1 MKIAA
6 IIPARYASTRFPGKP
21 LADIAGK
28 TMIQRVYEQC
38 KQINE
43 LAYVI
48 VATDDERI
56 YQNVIQFGGEACM
69 TSTQHLTGTDRI
81 WEVVEKLNLAVDV
94 IINVQGDEPF
104 IQPSQI
110 QNIIACFQDA
120 NAAIA
125 TLVKPIEQN
134 EVLFNVNAPKVVLDE
149 AHFALYFSRQ
159 AIPFLRNEPTE
170 NWLNKHTYYQ
180 HIGIY
185 GFRKD
190 VLQKLVKLAPSKLEQ
205 AESLEQLRWLAAGY
219 KIKTATTYETTI
231 AIDTPEDLEIAIKLY
246 NQNTHGN

>member
-43 LAYVI
+43 LAYVT
-48 VATDDERI
+48 VATDDDRI

-110 QNIIACFQDA
+110 QNIIDCFQDA

-170 NWLNKHTYYQ
+170 NWLNKHIYYQ

-219 KIKTATTYETTI
+219 KIKTATTHETTI
-231 AIDTPEDLEIAIKLY
+231 AIDTPEDLETAIKIY

>member
-21 LADIAGK
+21 LANIAGK

-56 YQNVIQFGGEACM
+56 YQKVIQFGGQACM
-69 TSTQHLTGTDRI
+69 TSSQHLTGTDRI

-110 QNIIACFQDA
+110 QNIIDCFQDP

-125 TLVKPIEQN
+125 TLVKPIQQN
-134 EVLFNVNAPKVVLDE
+134 EVLFNVNAPKVVLDD

-170 NWLNKHTYYQ
+170 NWLNNHTYYQ

-219 KIKTATTYETTI
+219 KIKTATTHETTI

>member
-56 YQNVIQFGGEACM
+56 YQNVIQFGGQACM
-69 TSTQHLTGTDRI
+69 TSSQHLTGTDRI

-104 IQPSQI
+104 IQPSQL
-110 QNIIACFQDA
+110 QNVIACFQDP

-125 TLVKPIEQN
+125 TLVKPIQQN
-134 EVLFNVNAPKVVLDE
+134 EVLFNVNAPKVVLDD

-170 NWLNKHTYYQ
+170 NWLNNHTYYQ

-219 KIKTATTYETTI
+219 KIKTATTHETTI

-246 NQNTHGN
+246 NKNTNGN

>member
-56 YQNVIQFGGEACM
+56 YQKVIQFGGQACM
-69 TSTQHLTGTDRI
+69 TSSQHLTGTDRI

-110 QNIIACFQDA
+110 QNIIDCFQDP

-125 TLVKPIEQN
+125 TLVKPIQQN
-134 EVLFNVNAPKVVLDE
+134 EVLFNVNAPKVVLDD

-170 NWLNKHTYYQ
+170 NWLNNHTYYQ

-219 KIKTATTYETTI
+219 KIKTATTHETTI
-231 AIDTPEDLEIAIKLY
+231 AIDTPEDLERAIKIY

>member
-56 YQNVIQFGGEACM
+56 YQNVIQFGGQACM

-110 QNIIACFQDA
+110 HNIIDCFQDP

-125 TLVKPIEQN
+125 TLVKPIQQN
-134 EVLFNVNAPKVVLDE
+134 EVLFNINAPKVVLDD

-170 NWLNKHTYYQ
+170 NWLNKHPYFQ
-180 HIGIY
+180 HIGVY

-190 VLQKLVKLAPSKLEQ
+190 VLQKLVKLEPSKLEQ

-219 KIKTATTYETTI
+219 KIKTATTHETTI

>member
-28 TMIQRVYEQC
+28 TMIQRVYQQC

-56 YQNVIQFGGEACM
+56 YQNVIQFGGQACM

-104 IQPSQI
+104 IQPSQL
-110 QNIIACFQDA
+110 QNVIACFQDPS
-120 NAAIA
+120 AAIA
-125 TLVKPIEQN
+125 TLVKPIQQN
-134 EVLFNVNAPKVVLDE
+134 EVLFNVNAPKVVLDD

-170 NWLNKHTYYQ
+170 NWLNNHTYYQ

-219 KIKTATTYETTI
+219 KIKTATTHETTI

-246 NQNTHGN
+246 NKNTNGN

>member
-134 EVLFNVNAPKVVLDE
+134 EVLFNVNAPKVVIDE

-170 NWLNKHTYYQ
+170 NWLNKHIYYQ

-219 KIKTATTYETTI
+219 KIKTATTHETTI
-231 AIDTPEDLEIAIKLY
+231 AIDTPEDLERAIKIY

>member
-170 NWLNKHTYYQ
+170 NWLNKHIYYQ

-219 KIKTATTYETTI
+219 KIKTATTHETTI
-231 AIDTPEDLEIAIKLY
+231 AIDTPEDLERAIKIY

>member
-56 YQNVIQFGGEACM
+56 YQNVIQFGGQACM
-69 TSTQHLTGTDRI
+69 TSSQHLTGTDRI

-110 QNIIACFQDA
+110 QNIIDCFQDP

-125 TLVKPIEQN
+125 TLVKPIQQN
-134 EVLFNVNAPKVVLDE
+134 EVLFNVNAPKVVLDD

-170 NWLNKHTYYQ
+170 NWLNNHTYYQ

-185 GFRKD
+185 GFRKE

-219 KIKTATTYETTI
+219 KIKTATTHETTI

-246 NQNTHGN
+246 NQNTNGN

>member
-69 TSTQHLTGTDRI
+69 TSSQHLTGTDRI

-170 NWLNKHTYYQ
+170 NWLNKHIYYQ

-219 KIKTATTYETTI
+219 KIKTATTHETTI
-231 AIDTPEDLEIAIKLY
+231 AIDTPEDLERALKIY

>member
-6 IIPARYASTRFPGKP
+6 IIPARYASTRFPGKS

-56 YQNVIQFGGEACM
+56 YQKVIQFGGQACM
-69 TSTQHLTGTDRI
+69 TSSQHLTGTDRI

-110 QNIIACFQDA
+110 QNIIDCFQDP

-125 TLVKPIEQN
+125 TLVKPIQQN
-134 EVLFNVNAPKVVLDE
+134 EVLFNVNAPKVVLDD

-170 NWLNKHTYYQ
+170 NWLNNHTYYQ

-219 KIKTATTYETTI
+219 KIKTATTHETTI

>member
-56 YQNVIQFGGEACM
+56 YQNVIQFGGQVCM

-81 WEVVEKLNLAVDV
+81 WDVVEKLNLAVDV

-104 IQPSQI
+104 IQPSQL
-110 QNIIACFQDA
+110 QNVIACFHDP

-125 TLVKPIEQN
+125 TLVKPIQQN
-134 EVLFNVNAPKVVLDE
+134 EVLFNVNAPKVVLDD

-170 NWLNKHTYYQ
+170 NWLNNHTYYQ

-219 KIKTATTYETTI
+219 KIKTAITNETTI

-246 NQNTHGN
+246 NQNNHGN

>member
-69 TSTQHLTGTDRI
+69 TSSQHLTGTDRI

-159 AIPFLRNEPTE
+159 AIPFLRNEPNE
-170 NWLNKHTYYQ
+170 NWLNKHIYYQ

-219 KIKTATTYETTI
+219 KIKTATTHETTI
-231 AIDTPEDLEIAIKLY
+231 AIDTPEDLERAIKIY

>member
-43 LAYVI
+43 LADVI

-56 YQNVIQFGGEACM
+56 YQNVIQFGGQACM

-110 QNIIACFQDA
+110 KNIIDCFQDP

-125 TLVKPIEQN
+125 TLVKPILQN
-134 EVLFNVNAPKVVLDE
+134 EVLFNINAPKVVLDD
-149 AHFALYFSRQ
+149 ANFALYFSRQ

-170 NWLNKHTYYQ
+170 NWLNKHPYFQ
-180 HIGIY
+180 HIGVY

-190 VLQKLVKLAPSKLEQ
+190 VLQKLVKLEPSKLEQ

-219 KIKTATTYETTI
+219 KIKTATTHETTI

>member
-56 YQNVIQFGGEACM
+56 YQNVIQFGGQACM

-104 IQPSQI
+104 IQPSQL
-110 QNIIACFQDA
+110 QNVIACFQDP

-125 TLVKPIEQN
+125 TLVQPIQQN
-134 EVLFNVNAPKVVLDE
+134 EVLFNVNAPKVVLDD

-170 NWLNKHTYYQ
+170 NWLNNHTYYQ

-219 KIKTATTYETTI
+219 KIKTATTHETTI

-246 NQNTHGN
+246 NQNTNGN

>member
-69 TSTQHLTGTDRI
+69 TSSQHLTGTDRI

-125 TLVKPIEQN
+125 TLVKPIDQN

-170 NWLNKHTYYQ
+170 NWLNKHIYYQ

-219 KIKTATTYETTI
+219 KIKTATTHETTI
-231 AIDTPEDLEIAIKLY
+231 AIDTSEDLERAIKIY

>member
-69 TSTQHLTGTDRI
+69 TSSQHLTGTDRI

-170 NWLNKHTYYQ
+170 NWLNKHIYYQ

-219 KIKTATTYETTI
+219 KIKTATTHETTI
-231 AIDTPEDLEIAIKLY
+231 AIDTPEDLERAIKIY

>member
-21 LADIAGK
+21 LANIAGK

-56 YQNVIQFGGEACM
+56 YQKVIQFGGQACM
-69 TSTQHLTGTDRI
+69 TSSQHLTGTDRI

-110 QNIIACFQDA
+110 QNIIDCFQDP

-125 TLVKPIEQN
+125 TLVKPIQQN
-134 EVLFNVNAPKVVLDE
+134 EVLFNVNAPKVVLDD

-170 NWLNKHTYYQ
+170 NWLNNHTYYQ

-219 KIKTATTYETTI
+219 KIKTATTHETTI
-231 AIDTPEDLEIAIKLY
+231 AIDTQEDLEIAIKLY

>member
-69 TSTQHLTGTDRI
+69 TSSQHLTGTDRI
-81 WEVVEKLNLAVDV
+81 WEVVENLNLAVDV

-170 NWLNKHTYYQ
+170 NWLNKHIYYQ

-205 AESLEQLRWLAAGY
+205 AESLEQLRWVRSW
-219 KIKTATTYETTI
+219 I
-231 AIDTPEDLEIAIKLY
+231 
-246 NQNTHGN
+246 

>member
-56 YQNVIQFGGEACM
+56 YQNVIQFGGQACM
-69 TSTQHLTGTDRI
+69 TSSQHLTGTDRI

-110 QNIIACFQDA
+110 QNIIDCFQDP

-125 TLVKPIEQN
+125 TLVKPIQQN
-134 EVLFNVNAPKVVLDE
+134 EVLFNVNAPKVVLDD

-170 NWLNKHTYYQ
+170 NWLNNHTYYQ
-180 HIGIY
+180 HIGIH

-219 KIKTATTYETTI
+219 KIKTATTHETTI

-246 NQNTHGN
+246 NKNTNGN

>member
-56 YQNVIQFGGEACM
+56 YQNVIQFGGQACM
-69 TSTQHLTGTDRI
+69 TSTKHLTGTDRI

-104 IQPSQI
+104 IQPSQL
-110 QNIIACFQDA
+110 QNVIACFQDP

-125 TLVKPIEQN
+125 TLVKPIQQN
-134 EVLFNVNAPKVVLDE
+134 EVLFNVNAPKVVLDD

-170 NWLNKHTYYQ
+170 NWLNNHTYYQ

-219 KIKTATTYETTI
+219 KIKTATTHETTI

-246 NQNTHGN
+246 NKNTNGN

>member
-56 YQNVIQFGGEACM
+56 YQNVIQFGGQACM

-104 IQPSQI
+104 IQPSQL
-110 QNIIACFQDA
+110 QNVIACFQDP

-125 TLVKPIEQN
+125 TLVKPIQQN
-134 EVLFNVNAPKVVLDE
+134 EVLFNVNAPKVVLDD

-170 NWLNKHTYYQ
+170 NWLNNHTYYQ

-219 KIKTATTYETTI
+219 KIKTATTHETTI

-246 NQNTHGN
+246 NKNTNGN

>member
-56 YQNVIQFGGEACM
+56 YQNVIQFGGQACM
-69 TSTQHLTGTDRI
+69 TSSQHLTGTDRI

-110 QNIIACFQDA
+110 QNIIDCFQDP

-125 TLVKPIEQN
+125 TLVKPIQQN
-134 EVLFNVNAPKVVLDE
+134 EVLFNVNAPKVVLDD

-219 KIKTATTYETTI
+219 KIKTATTHETTI

-246 NQNTHGN
+246 NKNTNGN

>member
-56 YQNVIQFGGEACM
+56 YQNVIQFGGQACM

-81 WEVVEKLNLAVDV
+81 WEVVEKLNLTVDV

-104 IQPSQI
+104 IQPSQL
-110 QNIIACFQDA
+110 QNVIACFQDP

-125 TLVKPIEQN
+125 TLVKPIQQN
-134 EVLFNVNAPKVVLDE
+134 EVLFNVNAPKVVLDD

-170 NWLNKHTYYQ
+170 NWLNNHTYYQ

-219 KIKTATTYETTI
+219 KIKTATTHETTI

-246 NQNTHGN
+246 NQNTNGN

>member
-56 YQNVIQFGGEACM
+56 YQKVIQFGGQACM
-69 TSTQHLTGTDRI
+69 TSSQHLTGTDRI

-110 QNIIACFQDA
+110 QNIIDCFQDP

-125 TLVKPIEQN
+125 TLVKPIQQN
-134 EVLFNVNAPKVVLDE
+134 EVLFNVNAPKVVLDD

-170 NWLNKHTYYQ
+170 NWLNNHTYYQ

-219 KIKTATTYETTI
+219 KIKTATTHETTI